1 VGPVIPLELG
11 PPRGDRLQILALG
24 AHPDDIEIGAAG
36 TILRLLDERPGSELR
51 MAVFSASPER
61 AVEAHASAAAIAPAE
76 RVTLTIHDLPDRL
89 FPSVVVELKAA
100 LELLAQGPAPDVIL
114 APRLEDRHQDHRALA
129 EATWQSF
136 RDHLVLEYEI
146 PKYEG
151 DLGTPN
157 VFVPLSAGL
166 VQRKVDLLTSSFPSQ
181 ASRTWFDAEAFRAI
195 LRLRGIES
203 NAPSGY
209 AEAFTARKLRL

>member
-1 VGPVIPLELG
+1 
-11 PPRGDRLQILALG
+11 
-24 AHPDDIEIGAAG
+24 
-36 TILRLLDERPGSELR
+36 
-51 MAVFSASPER
+51 MAVFSGSPER
-61 AVEAHASAAAIAPAE
+61 AIEAHKSAAAIAPE
-76 RVTLTIHDLPDRL
+76 DRVTLTIHDLPDRL

-129 EATWQSF
+129 EATWQTF

-151 DLGTPN
+151 DLGAPN
-157 VFVPLSAGL
+157 VFVPLSLEL
-166 VQRKVDLLTSSFPSQ
+166 VRRKIELLTASFPSQ
-181 ASRTWFDAEAFRAI
+181 ASRTWFDAEAFSAI